1 MSRQL
6 NRRLETLNCNVSVHC
21 SSHWHGLTDDDGGGG
36 GGDDDDDSGCL
47 LPDVCYTLLKDLHTA
62 CYES

>member
-6 NRRLETLNCNVSVHC
+6 NRCLETLNCNVSVHC

-36 GGDDDDDSGCL
+36 GGDDDDDINVGHCEASNC
-47 LPDVCYTLLKDLHTA
+47 K
-62 CYES
+62 SS